1 MISIDKSPYWRVN
14 EQDYQKVIKIYD
26 SEREE
31 LEASKKRVFWYKG
44 QIYSM
49 IDDEY
54 EEGESSSAGARNILV
69 QATSFEKAIEAVKA
83 VMTRNE
89 FESIYNTFKK
99 LEELNV
105 VDVFMPEENLAY
117 YSDSE
122 IIIHD
127 KRATVVD

>member
-1 MISIDKSPYWRVN
+1 
-14 EQDYQKVIKIYD
+14 
-26 SEREE
+26 
-31 LEASKKRVFWYKG
+31 
-44 QIYSM
+44 M

-54 EEGESSSAGARNILV
+54 EEGESNSAGARNILV

-83 VMTRNE
+83 VMRRNE
-89 FESIYNTFKK
+89 YESIYNTFKK

-127 KRATVVD
+127 KRARVVD